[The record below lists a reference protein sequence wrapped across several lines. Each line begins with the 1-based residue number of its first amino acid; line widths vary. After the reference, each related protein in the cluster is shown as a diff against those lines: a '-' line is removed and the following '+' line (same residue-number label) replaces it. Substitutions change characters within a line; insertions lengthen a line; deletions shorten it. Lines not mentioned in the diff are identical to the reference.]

1 VGDVFG
7 ALGADTPSQTTAR
20 QAVEAYRRTN

>member
-7 ALGADTPSQTTAR
+7 ALGADTPSQATAR
-20 QAVEAYRRTN
+20 QAVEAYRRTI